1 MSQNNKKKRTQVKKS
16 RNQPRIQTQSKPATS
31 SAADTLPSMH
41 PPTITIQMSTS
52 TSPASSPSNFLL
64 TSKTK
69 NRGSAQAQP
78 YLLNPQ
84 YMNS

>member
-16 RNQPRIQTQSKPATS
+16 RNQPRIQT

-52 TSPASSPSNFLL
+52 TSPAPSPSNFLL

-69 NRGSAQAQP
+69 NRASAQAQP